1 MPNHVTNRL
10 TITGPAES
18 IADFRAACFAV
29 CKPGVPSYWRDE
41 AAKPDADPKW
51 AERIAKREAEPE
63 YEVFDF
69 NKIVPTPAYI
79 TQGDLRHGSREQATG
94 RNWYDWNYAN
104 WGTKWNAYELT
115 ISEDTPER
123 LVFKFDT
130 AWASPDPIFNA
141 LGKAFPELAITAEY
155 FDEGH
160 CFWGSSIKP
169 AGVRDFIEE
178 VFSDHKASDRAL
190 AERNRLCLELKGYDP
205 EADEEEPHA
214 PTP

>member
-18 IADFRAACFAV
+18 IADFRAACFST
-29 CKPGVPSYWRDE
+29 CKREVPAFWREE
-41 AAKPDADPKW
+41 AAKPNADPKW
-51 AERIAKREAEPE
+51 AERIAKLEAEPE

-79 TQGDLRHGSREQATG
+79 AQGDLRHGSREQATG
-94 RNWYDWNYAN
+94 RNWYDWGISN
-104 WGTKWNAYELT
+104 WGTKWNAYELA

-123 LVFKFDT
+123 LVFNFDT
-130 AWASPDPIFNA
+130 AWSSPDPIFNA

-169 AGVRDFIEE
+169 AGARGFIEE

-190 AERNRLCLELKGYDP
+190 AERNRLCIELEGYDP
-205 EADEEEPHA
+205 EVDEED
-214 PTP
+214 